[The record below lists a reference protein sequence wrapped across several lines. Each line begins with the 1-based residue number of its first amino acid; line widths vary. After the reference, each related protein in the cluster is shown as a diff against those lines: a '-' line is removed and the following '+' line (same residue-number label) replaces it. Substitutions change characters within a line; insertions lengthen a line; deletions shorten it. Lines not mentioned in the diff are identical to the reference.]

1 MIYLKHCNQNV
12 SKTYY
17 TFSLLLKWKKPYIFS
32 LLDLRSFIFNVH
44 YDTFLRVS

>member
-17 TFSLLLKWKKPYIFS
+17 TFSLLLKQKKPHILL

-44 YDTFLRVS
+44 YGTFLRVS